1 LRAGSR
7 SWPRTAF
14 ADCLFLGDPVLFRLR
29 SQIADQA
36 LKHGL
41 PAVSPYR
48 EGADA
53 GGLIAYGVSLSGTW
67 RHAAQY
73 VDKILKGAKP
83 ADFSVEQ
90 PTQFE
95 LVINLK
101 TRQGAGSGVAPV
113 RWTVNCFRERH
124 CTAPERDS
132 EVAPLWSIVAPEVT
146 VRSSLSVDRSK
157 SMGDR

>member
-101 TRQGAGSGVAPV
+101 TAKALG
-113 RWTVNCFRERH
+113 
-124 CTAPERDS
+124 PELPRFGG
-132 EVAPLWSIVAPEVT
+132 
-146 VRSSLSVDRSK
+146 R
-157 SMGDR
+157 